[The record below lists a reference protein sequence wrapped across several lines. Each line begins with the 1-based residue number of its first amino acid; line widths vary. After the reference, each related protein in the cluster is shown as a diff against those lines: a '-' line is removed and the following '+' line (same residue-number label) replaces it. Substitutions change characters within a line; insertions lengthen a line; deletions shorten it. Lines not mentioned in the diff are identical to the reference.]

1 MSTNQNPNGIEYLNG
16 PMSRRAEL
24 RFVLQ
29 VFWDL
34 FNGIRKLYFTGP
46 CVTVFGSARTSPEDP
61 FYKAAEQIAAE
72 IARLGFTIMTGGG
85 PGIMEAANK
94 GAQSAGGKSVGCNI
108 KLPKEQFPNRYLDR
122 WVCMK
127 YFFTRKTLLVKYSYA
142 FVVFPGGFG
151 TMDELFEAM
160 TLVQTGKLVHFPIV
174 IYGKD
179 FHRELLAFLDTMER
193 HHTISPIDQRLFLVS
208 DDADEILEHI
218 KTNLNIKRELQ
229 PFNLTRPIK
238 WLFEKA

>member
-85 PGIMEAANK
+85 PVNSSQVLPTDIYFSAFQRRQIGYAAAEAVVMFLILFAL
-94 GAQSAGGKSVGCNI
+94 SV
-108 KLPKEQFPNRYLDR
+108 FYVRR
-122 WVCMK
+122 AV
-127 YFFTRKTLLVKYSYA
+127 
-142 FVVFPGGFG
+142 
-151 TMDELFEAM
+151 
-160 TLVQTGKLVHFPIV
+160 
-174 IYGKD
+174 
-179 FHRELLAFLDTMER
+179 REIA
-193 HHTISPIDQRLFLVS
+193 
-208 DDADEILEHI
+208 
-218 KTNLNIKRELQ
+218 
-229 PFNLTRPIK
+229 
-238 WLFEKA
+238 

>member
-1 MSTNQNPNGIEYLNG
+1 MSTIQNPNGIEYLNG

-46 CVTVFGSARTSPEDP
+46 CVTVFGSARTPENDP
-61 FYKAAEQIAAE
+61 YYKAAEQIAAE

-94 GAQSAGGKSVGCNI
+94 GARSAGGKSVGCNI
-108 KLPKEQFPNRYLDR
+108 KLPKEQFPNKYLDR

-174 IYGKD
+174 IYGKSSI
-179 FHRELLAFLDTMER
+179 ANCS
-193 HHTISPIDQRLFLVS
+193 ISWIPWNATTPFRQS
-208 DDADEILEHI
+208 
-218 KTNLNIKRELQ
+218 TNASFSFPMTQTKFWNTSK
-229 PFNLTRPIK
+229 PTST
-238 WLFEKA
+238 